1 MQSSVARSVVV
12 GHGRSTRPTT
22 TACVSSAAAAAA
34 EQAGRVRLGQSR
46 RRTLQ
51 FGAALLAGSLSQR
64 TQCVGDGVDHASTR
78 LSPLA
83 SAHPVNA
90 REWDMDTGWAMAE
103 EGGEVVIRLNEA
115 PDQSKYDPS
124 DQQLRDAAQMLQV
137 WGSTLTSPS
146 SNPDPSP
153 HLAP

>member
-1 MQSSVARSVVV
+1 
-12 GHGRSTRPTT
+12 
-22 TACVSSAAAAAA
+22 
-34 EQAGRVRLGQSR
+34 
-46 RRTLQ
+46 
-51 FGAALLAGSLSQR
+51 
-64 TQCVGDGVDHASTR
+64 
-78 LSPLA
+78 
-83 SAHPVNA
+83 
-90 REWDMDTGWAMAE
+90 MAE